1 MSLETG
7 VSVDAE
13 AVEPAAGAGAASETQ
28 RRIDERLD
36 LVDRALIGLL
46 PRAERLAI
54 VARIET
60 QVRETG
66 SEVAPLPADAALAG
80 SAAGPSRASRRRQR
94 STIAYSSGVLG
105 LIALGALFIAPV
117 TYILLAVL
125 GDGMG
130 ETIAIGLMGTHA
142 LVIAVSGTLAVVLGV
157 IAFFSLW
164 GRGKK
169 STGHGWAITGVC
181 AGALPMLVGAIVLLS
196 VGAALAETELFSVH
210 VSTTSTPASVATC
223 APGMPCYG
231 QPVPVSMTAS
241 YPAPLLT
248 PPPGANP
255 LPYAPAASAP
265 NPANPYAPPPA
276 LPPAFPSGVPSLAPP
291 SSATVPAA
299 ALPVGEPATPVQP
312 ETKHLEPAT
321 NKPEAKAEPTVTEP
335 KVTEP
340 NNKPTEESAEKTTT
354 DSSPKPATD
363 SASSDD

>member
-13 AVEPAAGAGAASETQ
+13 AVESAAGAGAACEMQ

-36 LVDRALIGLL
+36 LVDRALLGLL

-66 SEVAPLPADAALAG
+66 SEVAPLAAVAALAP

-125 GDGMG
+125 GDAMG

-157 IAFFSLW
+157 ISFFALW

-210 VSTTSTPASVATC
+210 VSTTSSPASVATC
-223 APGMPCYG
+223 APGLPCYG
-231 QPVPVSMTAS
+231 QAVPVNMTAS
-241 YPAPLLT
+241 YPAPMLA
-248 PPPGANP
+248 PPSGPQP

-265 NPANPYAPPPA
+265 VPMNPYAPPPA
-276 LPPAFPSGVPSLAPP
+276 LPPGVPSLAPSGSAYPEPDP
-291 SSATVPAA
+291 S
-299 ALPVGEPATPVQP
+299 VQP
-312 ETKHLEPAT
+312 EAQQLPPVTKQPA
-321 NKPEAKAEPTVTEP
+321 AKAEPVVAKPTVTEP
-335 KVTEP
+335 AGTEP
-340 NNKPTEESAEKTTT
+340 TKKPDEKPSAKSVEKTTA
-354 DSSPKPATD
+354 DPSLKPAAGSTD
-363 SASSDD
+363 SAH